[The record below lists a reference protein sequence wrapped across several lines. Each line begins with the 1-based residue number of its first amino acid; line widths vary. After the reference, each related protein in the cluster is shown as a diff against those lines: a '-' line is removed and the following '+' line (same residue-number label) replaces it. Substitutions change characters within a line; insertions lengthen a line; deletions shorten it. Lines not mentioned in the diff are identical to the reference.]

1 MTGHSGVQYDNDRQ
15 TAAATKVV
23 ETWDAVDGSRNG
35 ANALSAAQQSSFW
48 GQETGPVQMRTRA
61 TDMFDAISELLTAE
75 RDLIQEFEAYMHRAM
90 KEFTGVEY
98 ANATAMK
105 KIMSDTVGGFI
116 AKSSAL
122 ATMQGIYARMG
133 MKVSTADIAKGFLGG
148 ATNKTAG
155 GAALGAAVGLSGVR
169 GATTADAQQA
179 SSAAQTAA
187 PKPSTY

>member
-105 KIMSDTVGGFI
+105 KIMSD
-116 AKSSAL
+116 
-122 ATMQGIYARMG
+122 
-133 MKVSTADIAKGFLGG
+133 IAKGFLGD
-148 ATNKTAG
+148 AANKTAA

-179 SSAAQTAA
+179 SSAAPIQNNQPTV
-187 PKPSTY
+187 

>member
-98 ANATAMK
+98 ANATE
-105 KIMSDTVGGFI
+105 DHVGHSRWLHRKELCIGNHAGNLRAYGNEGI
-116 AKSSAL
+116 DCGHR
-122 ATMQGIYARMG
+122 QGIPG
-133 MKVSTADIAKGFLGG
+133 
-148 ATNKTAG
+148 
-155 GAALGAAVGLSGVR
+155 
-169 GATTADAQQA
+169 
-179 SSAAQTAA
+179 
-187 PKPSTY
+187 